1 MLFDKDKDIQAELDK
16 HGKRILRS
24 ENWQIRKH
32 RKIYGKKEGYRFSL
46 STQDRKPF
54 LLNNYM
60 I

>member
-32 RKIYGKKEGYRFSL
+32 RKIYGKKER
-46 STQDRKPF
+46 
-54 LLNNYM
+54 
-60 I
+60 